1 MAMIIGSLVAREIGQ
16 LAVAQAPM
24 IQEFATNA
32 VVDIA
37 KKSFDKVLDLNPN
50 FSNFLGA
57 FGIHRF
63 SPKKTLSSRG
73 KHRRITYHNH
83 M

>member
-32 VVDIA
+32 FVDIA

-57 FGIHRF
+57 FGVHRF
-63 SPKKTLSSRG
+63 NPKKTLSSRG
-73 KHRRITYHNH
+73 KHRRISYHH
-83 M
+83 Y

>member
-1 MAMIIGSLVAREIGQ
+1 MIIGSLIAREIGQ
-16 LAVAQAPM
+16 LAIAHAPM
-24 IQEFATNA
+24 IQEVATNA

-50 FSNFLGA
+50 FSNFLSV
-57 FGIHRF
+57 FGIGRF
-63 SPKKTLSSRG
+63 NKKSTISSRG

-83 M
+83 

>member
-1 MAMIIGSLVAREIGQ
+1 MAMIVGSLIAREIGQ
-16 LAVAQAPM
+16 LALTHSPM
-24 IQEFATNA
+24 IKEFATNA

-63 SPKKTLSSRG
+63 NPKKTLSSRG
-73 KHRRITYHNH
+73 KHRRISYHH
-83 M
+83 TM

>member
-37 KKSFDKVLDLNPN
+37 KKSFDKVLDLIIAIIVYC
-50 FSNFLGA
+50 FSLF
-57 FGIHRF
+57 IQ
-63 SPKKTLSSRG
+63 LS
-73 KHRRITYHNH
+73 
-83 M
+83 

>member
-1 MAMIIGSLVAREIGQ
+1 MIIGSLIAREIGQ
-16 LAVAQAPM
+16 LAVAHAPM
-24 IQEFATNA
+24 IQEVATNA

-63 SPKKTLSSRG
+63 NPKKTLSSRG
-73 KHRRITYHNH
+73 KQRRITYHNN